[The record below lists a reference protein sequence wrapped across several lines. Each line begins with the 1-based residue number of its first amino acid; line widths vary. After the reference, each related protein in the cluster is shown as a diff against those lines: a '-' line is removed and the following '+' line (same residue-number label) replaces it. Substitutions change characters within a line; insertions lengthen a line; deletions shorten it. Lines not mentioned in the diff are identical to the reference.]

1 MALGEDWADGLGE
14 SSFDNC
20 FLNALGLVVRVS
32 REERGARSLEGFVF
46 SGGKGGFVWV
56 WRRDDVRR
64 SLDDCFLWT
73 IFRGG
78 VVPFVVGIGF
88 AAS

>member
-20 FLNALGLVVRVS
+20 FLSAMDLTRVS
-32 REERGARSLEGFVF
+32 REGRGARSRDGFVL
-46 SGGKGGFVWV
+46 SCGRGGFAEV

-64 SLDDCFLWT
+64 SLEDCFLWT
-73 IFRGG
+73 VFRGG
-78 VVPFVVGIGF
+78 VEPFVTIGF
-88 AAS
+88 TGS

>member
-20 FLNALGLVVRVS
+20 FLSALGLTSVS
-32 REERGARSLEGFVF
+32 REERGARSRDGFVF
-46 SGGKGGFVWV
+46 SGGRGGFVWV

-64 SLDDCFLWT
+64 SREDCFLWT
-73 IFRGG
+73 VFRGG
-78 VVPFVVGIGF
+78 VEPFVTIGF
-88 AAS
+88 TGS